1 MLLLKQIRRKCFI
14 ETLKIISPIR
24 RGLRLLGVVPQ
35 SSQFQENLGRLLL
48 SLVWLVIMLVWTI
61 VTCISSLWLL
71 IVLILTKLVEL
82 LQNIAKQ
89 VLNVLYTLCRWAVGV
104 KNTISTSKKSQTSVW
119 KKDGASHPDYTSVS
133 SATPG
138 APDTSLERAMK
149 APIDL
154 DKL

>member
-1 MLLLKQIRRKCFI
+1 MLLLKQIRRRCFI
-14 ETLKIISPIR
+14 AILKIISPIR

-48 SLVWLVIMLVWTI
+48 SLKWLVIILVWTT

-71 IVLILTKLVEL
+71 IVLTLTKLAEL

-89 VLNVLYTLCRWAVGV
+89 ALNVLSISCRWVVEV
-104 KNTISTSKKSQTSVW
+104 KNTILMSKKSQTSVW
-119 KKDGASHPDYTSVS
+119 KKDGGSHPDYISAS

-138 APDTSLERAMK
+138 VPDTPLERAMK
-149 APIDL
+149 
-154 DKL
+154 